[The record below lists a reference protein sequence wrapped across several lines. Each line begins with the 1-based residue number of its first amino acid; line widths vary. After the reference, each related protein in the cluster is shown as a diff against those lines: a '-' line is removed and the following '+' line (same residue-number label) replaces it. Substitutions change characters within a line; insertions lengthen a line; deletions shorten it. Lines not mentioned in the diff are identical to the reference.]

1 MSQLQQAITQLHR
14 SLALTSSSTVPI
26 VALSA
31 LGVQAVY
38 AYEPGP
44 QGLPTALAV
53 TVAPG
58 DPAMDATMV
67 TARLR
72 VYASSKDLGAETAQ
86 SALIAT
92 MEAIDLLPDDEFGRA
107 PWSWGYDAD
116 LDVLLAQS
124 DLPFLRDDMST

>member
-1 MSQLQQAITQLHR
+1 MSQLQQAITDLHGA
-14 SLALTSSSTVPI
+14 LALSSASNEPI
-26 VALSA
+26 AALSD

-44 QGLPTALAV
+44 KGLPTALAV

-67 TARLR
+67 TARIR
-72 VYASSKDLGAETAQ
+72 IYASAKDLGAEKAQ

-92 MEAIDLLPDDEFGRA
+92 MEAIDLLPDDEFGKA
-107 PWSWGYDAD
+107 PWSWGYDSD

-124 DLPFLRDDMST
+124 DLPFLRDDMSS